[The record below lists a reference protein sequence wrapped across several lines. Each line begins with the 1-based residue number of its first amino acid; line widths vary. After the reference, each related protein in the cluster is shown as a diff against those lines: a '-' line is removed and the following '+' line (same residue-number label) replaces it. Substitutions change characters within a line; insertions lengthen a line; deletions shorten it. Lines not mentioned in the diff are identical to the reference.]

1 MTANAVYINGSVGL
15 SHLGLTTS
23 LSGNDFI
30 EKTPTNL
37 DRPKVLY
44 RSMLSHVNAEQQSL
58 NSITEQLSLVID
70 ELIKKHKLSPKKL
83 ESMTLFIGSS
93 SLDIGSVSVDAKCNI
108 WLTAI
113 DTISKALVEKYNFK
127 PMGFTM
133 STACTASANALIYA
147 SQMIQQNTINE
158 ALVIGCEF
166 VNQLTLQGFESLEL
180 ISKTSQR
187 SLSEDRDGLILGE
200 GIGALWLSKNQTQDC
215 LLQVMGGATSC
226 DTYSLTT
233 TQEDGSHIQQVIHQS
248 LKSAN
253 CCIEDIDLI
262 KVHATGSYANDA
274 CEVAALKSVF
284 KFNMPLIMA
293 LKPYIGHTL
302 GACGSLEI
310 ALLDQLCRADFIPR
324 ATYTNTTKTLLPFA
338 ASNQSF
344 SSINYILVNHFGFG
358 GNNATVVLKNIGA
371 SNV

>member
-1 MTANAVYINGSVGL
+1 MAVNKVYINGSVGL
-15 SHLGLTTS
+15 SNLGLTTS
-23 LSGNDFI
+23 LFDKDFI
-30 EKTPTNL
+30 EKTPAYL
-37 DRPKVLY
+37 EHPKVLY
-44 RSMLSHVNAEQQSL
+44 RPMLSHISPEQQSL
-58 NSITEQLSLVID
+58 NNITQYLSSVID
-70 ELIKKHKLSPKKL
+70 ELIKKHQLLPKDL
-83 ESMTLFIGSS
+83 ESITLFVGSS
-93 SLDIGSVSVDAKCNI
+93 SLDIGSVVVNANRNI

-113 DTISKALVEKYNFK
+113 DTISKALVDKYNFK
-127 PMGFTM
+127 PIDFTM

-147 SQMIQQNTINE
+147 TQMIQQNTINQ

-200 GIGALWLSKNQTQDC
+200 GIGALWLSNYQTKNC
-215 LLQVMGGATSC
+215 CLQVLGGATSC

-233 TQEDGSHIQQVIHQS
+233 TQEDGSHIQQVINQS

-253 CCIEDIDLI
+253 CSPEDIDLI

-274 CEVAALKSVF
+274 CEVAALNSVF
-284 KFNMPLIMA
+284 KLEMPLIMA

-310 ALLDQLCRADFIPR
+310 ALLEQLCRADFIPR
-324 ATYTNTTKTLLPFA
+324 AKYTHAVKTLLPFA
-338 ASNQSF
+338 ESNQSF
-344 SSINYILVNHFGFG
+344 SSINHILVNHFGFG
-358 GNNATVVLKNIGA
+358 GNNATIVLKNIGT
-371 SNV
+371 NDV